1 MSLASRNPR
10 RFKEGSTD
18 QAEHE
23 PLRSPEHSAAKDSR
37 MSAHHGG
44 RSQRRLLAATH
55 LGGRSRNCGGRRP
68 LLGGRSH
75 VFRCRAAVQD
85 DRPTAAGG
93 TRRVALRKRWPRDL
107 GTKRSAYHEIL
118 FRQTDMT
125 QGLGLNRSG
134 NSTLPMFRAGNHT
147 PRQLSN
153 CCEAGVFVGRH
164 APEARL
170 SDGATPKQLLA
181 PARRCLEGRRPLHS
195 SV

>member
-1 MSLASRNPR
+1 
-10 RFKEGSTD
+10 
-18 QAEHE
+18 
-23 PLRSPEHSAAKDSR
+23 

-55 LGGRSRNCGGRRP
+55 LGGRSRDCGGRRP

-75 VFRCRAAVQD
+75 VFRCRAAIQD

-153 CCEAGVFVGRH
+153 CCEAGVSLWRH

-181 PARRCLEGRRPLHS
+181 PARRCLKGRRPLQFLCLILPS
-195 SV
+195 RLTAA

>member
-1 MSLASRNPR
+1 
-10 RFKEGSTD
+10 
-18 QAEHE
+18 
-23 PLRSPEHSAAKDSR
+23 

-55 LGGRSRNCGGRRP
+55 LGGRS
-68 LLGGRSH
+68 H
-75 VFRCRAAVQD
+75 VFRCRAAIQD

-181 PARRCLEGRRPLHS
+181 PARRCLKENARSIPLS
-195 SV
+195 DSAVQTDGGIAKMATPQR